1 MAGKKKKAAKPAA
14 AAPEEKASEEVAA
27 PPAIVEERT
36 IKVRGTDVGGTCM
49 MTQTEYDAYI
59 AKKRKKK

>member
-14 AAPEEKASEEVAA
+14 AAPEEKAGEEVAA

-36 IKVRGTDVGGTCM
+36 IKVRGTSVGGQQM
-49 MTQTEYDAYI
+49 MTQTEYDAYC
-59 AKKRKKK
+59 KKRDKK